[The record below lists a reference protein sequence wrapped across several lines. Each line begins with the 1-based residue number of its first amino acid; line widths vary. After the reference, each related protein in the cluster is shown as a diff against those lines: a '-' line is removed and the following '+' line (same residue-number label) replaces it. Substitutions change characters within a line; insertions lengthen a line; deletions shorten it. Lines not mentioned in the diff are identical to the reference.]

1 MVPLQPDAGTINY
14 YFCLVAIA
22 IIPFAVLAFFW
33 PCIHRRYN
41 TNFSVRVSDSAALTF
56 EPKTLMFQTKGEPRG
71 CLPCDS
77 KGIELKA
84 VFEPSHAGKTVQIK
98 DGKVS
103 FEEKQYR
110 VNWRTPAPA
119 NEKMGMP
126 VSLKIKN
133 VPPLKQDRAPQTLI
147 VIEHD
152 FGKVVLERET
162 VEDGERGEYESW
174 SFDNPIKD
182 VPKTKKE
189 RNKCK
194 TCNGTGMDENA
205 KSSTQMDNILSYVYS
220 HLKDPGIDVESGAKR
235 PKKDIFRLQTMS
247 LLQANNISKPLNMAD
262 ANLSKA

>member
-1 MVPLQPDAGTINY
+1 M
-14 YFCLVAIA
+14 
-22 IIPFAVLAFFW
+22 
-33 PCIHRRYN
+33 
-41 TNFSVRVSDSAALTF
+41 
-56 EPKTLMFQTKGEPRG
+56 
-71 CLPCDS
+71 
-77 KGIELKA
+77 
-84 VFEPSHAGKTVQIK
+84 FEPSHAGKTVQIK
-98 DGKVS
+98 DGKAS

-133 VPPLKQDRAPQTLI
+133 VPPLKQERAAQTGMI
-147 VIEHD
+147 IEHD
-152 FGKVVLERET
+152 IGKVVLERER
-162 VEDGERGEYESW
+162 VEDGEREEYKSW

-182 VPKTKKE
+182 VPKKE

-194 TCNGTGMDENA
+194 TCNGMGMDENA
-205 KSSTQMDNILSYVYS
+205 KSQTQMDNILSYVYS